1 MDHMEGLSDE
11 ELLPLI
17 AAGHVPAFEAIYE
30 RRQAGIYRFALR
42 MSGCQSMAED
52 VTQDVFVALMR
63 DAGQYD
69 SARGSVSAYLYGMA
83 RNRVLRL
90 LQRDRAFSA
99 NTQTSGED
107 QLSDGALILRDD
119 PLVLLARSEA
129 IESVRRAVLALP
141 LHYREVVVLCNLQE
155 MSYAEAAQVLGCAV
169 GTVRS
174 RLHRARELLI
184 RKLREDPRSGPE
196 NSADSLCLRT
206 QTL

>member
-1 MDHMEGLSDE
+1 MDLMEGLSDE

-90 LQRDRAFSA
+90 LQRQRAFTTIA
-99 NTQTSGED
+99 ED
-107 QLSDGALILRDD
+107 PSENNSPLDQALILRED
-119 PLVLLARSEA
+119 PLAELSRADRK
-129 IESVRRAVLALP
+129 ESVRRPILPLP
-141 LHYREVVVLCNLQE
+141 LHY
-155 MSYAEAAQVLGCAV
+155 
-169 GTVRS
+169 
-174 RLHRARELLI
+174 
-184 RKLREDPRSGPE
+184 
-196 NSADSLCLRT
+196 
-206 QTL
+206 

>member
-1 MDHMEGLSDE
+1 MEGLSDE

-42 MSGCQSMAED
+42 MSGCRSMAED
-52 VTQDVFVALMR
+52 VTQDVFMALMR

-99 NTQTSGED
+99 NTETSGD
-107 QLSDGALILRDD
+107 DRLSAEALILRDD

-184 RKLREDPRSGPE
+184 RKLREDPRSDPE
-196 NSADSLCLRT
+196 NSADSVCLRT
-206 QTL
+206 QSL